1 MTAFARSAAAAYHRL
16 GVETVAQTADPHRL
30 IEMLYDGAIV
40 AVGKARIA
48 MSRRDIAVKGEQTT
62 RAIRIISEG
71 LKAALDPRGGDLTVR
86 LDALYD
92 YMGRTLL
99 QANLDNDDRR
109 FAEVEQLLGDLR
121 GAWREIR
128 PGHAKAAAA

>member
-1 MTAFARSAAAAYHRL
+1 MTAFARSGAAAYHRL
-16 GVETVAQTADPHRL
+16 GVETVTQSADPHRL

-48 MSRRDIAVKGEQTT
+48 MSRRDVALKGEQTT
-62 RAIRIISEG
+62 RAIRIITEG
-71 LKAALDPRGGDLTVR
+71 LKAALDPRAGDLSVR
-86 LDALYD
+86 LDSLYD

-99 QANLDNDDRR
+99 QANLANDDRQ

-128 PGHAKAAAA
+128 PSHPKAAAA